1 MLDAMDISNTRL
13 NRTTVEAERAEVLNT
28 WRTGGAGAC
37 FKQGVALQHALP
49 EAKRFSIALARAEA
63 AGDTLLQ
70 PPRAGVALLREHT
83 ELLNGLA
90 SYCDVLP
97 TTVDAYTRHN
107 RYAEAQAGIDK
118 SRAAGT
124 SLLNGFPA
132 VNHGVDGC
140 RRLIEDLPKP
150 VQVRHGTPDARLMA
164 EITLAAGFTSY
175 EGGGI
180 SYNIPPYA
188 KKVPLAQSIRHWQYC
203 DRLVGGLYEEEG
215 IRINR
220 EPFGPLTG
228 TLVPPFVS
236 HVVAILEGLLAL
248 EQGGV
253 KCITLG
259 YGQAGNMAQD
269 IAALRSLRKLAHH
282 YFLAAGHED
291 YQLTTVFHQWM
302 GGFPP
307 EDEAK
312 ATAVICLGAIAAKY
326 ARATKII
333 VKTPHEASGIP
344 PTMEANQA
352 GLLATRQ
359 MVNMVSDQG
368 QMNTTEIAQEVEMIE
383 AEVHA
388 VMRRVL
394 KLGQG
399 DIARGAVLA
408 FDAGVM
414 DVPFAPPSA
423 ANAGRLTPPVR
434 DNFGAIRVFDRGG
447 DVPLP
452 DDVIAFH
459 RDKIAERARAEGGRE
474 ASFNMVVDDVN
485 AISASKLIGRPNTC
499 PAQS

>member
-1 MLDAMDISNTRL
+1 MLDALDISNTRL
-13 NRTTVEAERAEVLNT
+13 DRATVEAERAEVLNT
-28 WRTGGAGAC
+28 WRTGAEAC
-37 FKQGVALQHALP
+37 FKQGTALQQALP
-49 EAKRFSIALARAEA
+49 EKKRFSAALARAEA
-63 AGDTLLQ
+63 EGQTLLQ
-70 PPRAGVALLREHT
+70 PRAGVALLREHT

-90 SYCDVLP
+90 PYCDLLP

-107 RYAEAQAGIDK
+107 RYDEAQAGIDK

-180 SYNIPPYA
+180 SYNIPYA

-203 DRLVGGLYEEEG
+203 DRLVGLYEEEG

-228 TLVPPFVS
+228 TLVPPFIS

-248 EQGGV
+248 EQGV

-302 GGFPP
+302 GGFP

-312 ATAVICLGAIAAKY
+312 ATAVICLGAMAAKY
-326 ARATKII
+326 ACATKII

-344 PTMEANQA
+344 TLEANQA

-368 QMNTTEIAQEVEMIE
+368 QMNTTEIAQEVEVIE

-388 VMRRVL
+388 VMRRIL

-408 FDAGVM
+408 FEAGVM
-414 DVPFAPPSA
+414 DVPFAPAA
-423 ANAGRLTPPVR
+423 ANAGRLTPVR
-434 DNFGAIRVFDRGG
+434 DNFGAIRVFDRG

-452 DDVIAFH
+452 EDVIAFH
-459 RDKIAERARAEGGRE
+459 RDKIAERARAEGRE
-474 ASFNMVVDDVN
+474 ASFNVVVDDVN
-485 AISASKLIGRPNTC
+485 AISASKLIGRPSVRPPQT
-499 PAQS
+499 